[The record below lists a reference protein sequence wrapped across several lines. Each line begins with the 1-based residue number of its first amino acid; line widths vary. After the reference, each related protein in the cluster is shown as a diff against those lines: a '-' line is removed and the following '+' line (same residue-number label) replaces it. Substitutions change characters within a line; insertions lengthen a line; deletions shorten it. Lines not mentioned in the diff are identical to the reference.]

1 MASISVSYAHR
12 PESRRAVR
20 GPHFRTSS
28 DRPMARIVLIDDEIR
43 LQQTLARFLE
53 QQGHTVHRGAAFR
66 DVEQHL
72 HPGRFEVLITDI
84 VMPDFDGLQVLREVA
99 EVRGCSEPVILI
111 TGEPNL
117 QTASEAVR
125 RGAFDYVSKPVTKD
139 RLLEVTA
146 RGLRHVQ
153 LLRERD
159 HARQMEMQV
168 LRNLAALGESA
179 SVLTHEIRTPITSLR
194 HALRA
199 VGEKLGIDDRV
210 LIEEF
215 VGNLNKIERMLG
227 QTLSFAKPLELR
239 RSDVDLATLVGRCVT
254 EAARMPFWGT
264 MTCDVHVPAGL
275 RLHADAQLL
284 GEVVAN
290 LLRNAAEACQ
300 GKGHAEVRAEVRDG
314 RLVLDVADDGP
325 GVAVAMA
332 EEIFKPFRSL
342 KEYGTGIGLAF
353 CRKVVESHGG
363 TITLQPQAGGGAC
376 FRVQLPP
383 ESVLSQGAAPAATR
397 KQ

>member
-1 MASISVSYAHR
+1 
-12 PESRRAVR
+12 
-20 GPHFRTSS
+20 
-28 DRPMARIVLIDDEIR
+28 MARIVLIDDETR

-53 QQGHTVHRGAAFR
+53 QQGHTVHRGASFR
-66 DVEQHL
+66 EVEQHL

-84 VMPDFDGLQVLREVA
+84 VMPEFDGLQVLREVA
-99 EVRGCSEPVILI
+99 ETRGCHEPVILI

-199 VGEKLGIDDRV
+199 VGEKLGLDDRV

-215 VGNLNKIERMLG
+215 VANLNKIERMLG

-239 RSDVDLATLVGRCVT
+239 RQEVDLAKVVDRCVA
-254 EAARMPFWGT
+254 EVARLPFWSG
-264 MTCDVHVPAGL
+264 MTCDVHVPPGM
-275 RLHADAQLL
+275 RLHADEMLI
-284 GEVVAN
+284 GEVVTN

-300 GKGHAEVRAEVRDG
+300 GKGHVELRAAVVDG
-314 RLVLDVADDGP
+314 RLLLDVADDGP
-325 GVAVAMA
+325 GVPPAMA

-342 KEYGTGIGLAF
+342 KQYGTGIGLAF
-353 CRKVVESHGG
+353 CRKAVESHGG
-363 TITLQPQAGGGAC
+363 AIGLRPQAGGGAC
-376 FRVQLPP
+376 FRVELPP
-383 ESVLSQGAAPAATR
+383 ESVLSEGAAPAATR
-397 KQ
+397 EP